1 MEKCFS
7 TMDGVKVSTGKE
19 TKMGLTD
26 TGQAWPVW
34 TEAESTDEGYKFLET
49 FLTPVDT

>member
-7 TMDGVKVSTGKE
+7 TMNGVKVSAGKE

-34 TEAESTDEGYKFLET
+34 TEAESTEEGYKT